1 MEKYLNKFYDII
13 DKIGK
18 QNFLLIVFI
27 IIVVAITGIVQTF
40 SLYTELSG
48 VSIVDGIKTYQFI
61 LNANNTTN
69 TIIIPANSSK
79 NIDITVN
86 NDSSAKLLYGIYY
99 TSNNNDVNIGYLP
112 RTSHL
117 PNATIEANSD
127 NVVTI
132 RVKNSSD
139 NNASITFGVKYG
151 FENGGELTLEEGQ
164 SWLEEYEES
173 LDDSILANHVINLY
187 NDGSAIN
194 TVHIGADASKPEV
207 SLNATKNIMLD
218 NNGEYRYYGANPN
231 NYVLFNNEL
240 WRIISSSN
248 VKSSTTDTKGEQ
260 RIKLVKAEI
269 LADDN
274 GLNKYSWD
282 SSESTINSGR
292 GVNDWSQ
299 ADLQTELNTLYL
311 NKGSDVCYTGSNNAT
326 TACAF
331 STTGLNAEAKT
342 LIDDA
347 LYHLGA
353 TSDIST
359 FFADNFYSTE
369 RSTST
374 WPGTTGTCDDGACP
388 RATKWSGK
396 VGLMYM
402 SDFAYSVDL
411 SSCNVS
417 LSQYSNTEGCGD
429 SWLKPTASI
438 MPINSSISGAA
449 ANYFITSASL
459 IMGRVTYEKFSVMP
473 TVYLKS
479 DVKWLSGDGTSESP
493 YILDDGTGGS
503 SSGDDTTEQLSLK
516 TYLAMETTTGNYGKL
531 DTYNLI
537 LEQDGTEKTAS
548 CQLQLTGYL
557 SCGSYPK
564 NSTIKVLGVNI
575 NGTELYS
582 AKEDFEFNITTNNTN
597 LFIVANSKGVEEY
610 KICSE
615 FNSTCDSR
623 IGGTTGEDVGSSTGG
638 NVGGGTVIG
647 GGGSILG

>member
-99 TSNNNDVNIGYLP
+99 TSNNNAVNIGYLP

-207 SLNATKNIMLD
+207 SLNDTQKIVLD
-218 NNGEYRYYGANPN
+218 NNGEYRYYKAGTDPN

-260 RIKLVKAEI
+260 RVKLVKAET

-274 GLNKYSWD
+274 GINTFWFDDLSSNNYSNSKIKTVLND
-282 SSESTINSGR
+282 I
-292 GVNDWSQ
+292 
-299 ADLQTELNTLYL
+299 YL
-311 NKGSDVCYTGSNNAT
+311 TKGSGDCSATGVRTCN
-326 TACAF
+326 F
-331 STTGLNAEAKT
+331 STTGINDT
-342 LIDDA
+342 SRNLIDDA
-347 LYHLGA
+347 LYYLGGVS
-353 TSDIST
+353 SD
-359 FFADNFYSTE
+359 
-369 RSTST
+369 TST
-374 WPGTTGTCDDGACP
+374 TGDGAYSAEHQTS
-388 RATKWSGK
+388 ATWIGK
-396 VGLMYM
+396 VGLVYP
-402 SDFAYSVDL
+402 SDL
-411 SSCNVS
+411 G
-417 LSQYSNTEGCGD
+417 YSNNLTTSGSIAGSFEN
-429 SWLKPTASI
+429 WLYSNLSNYVWTISPE
-438 MPINSSISGAA
+438 INTTNQVIVY
-449 ANYFITSASL
+449 ANGTIPATVNSL
-459 IMGRVTYEKFSVMP
+459 YNALPV
-473 TVYLKS
+473 VYLKS
-479 DVKWLSGDGTSESP
+479 NVKWLSGDGSSDNP

-503 SSGDDTTEQLSLK
+503 SGGDDTTEQIQLK
-516 TYLAMETTTGNYGKL
+516 TYLISSIEGSESTKL
-531 DTYNLI
+531 ISYNLI
-537 LEQDGTEKTAS
+537 LEENSQEKVAKCSLHTDGF
-548 CQLQLTGYL
+548 LR
-557 SCGSYPK
+557 CGSYT
-564 NSTIKVLGVNI
+564 SGSSITILGVDI
-575 NGTELYS
+575 NGTRLEINDGKFS
-582 AKEDFEFNITTNNTN
+582 FNISNDKSN
-597 LFIVANSKGVEEY
+597 LFLAATDKGVEEY
-610 KICSE
+610 KLCSN
-615 FNSTCDSR
+615 FNSSCDSR
-623 IGGTTGEDVGSSTGG
+623 IT
-638 NVGGGTVIG
+638 
-647 GGGSILG
+647 